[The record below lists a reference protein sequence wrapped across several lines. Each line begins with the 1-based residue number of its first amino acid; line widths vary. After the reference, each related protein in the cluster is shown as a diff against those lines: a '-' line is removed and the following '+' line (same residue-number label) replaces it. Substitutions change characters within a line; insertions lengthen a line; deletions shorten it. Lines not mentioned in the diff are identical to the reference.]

1 MLNITSRSIMHQVY
15 SLPVF
20 DRMSSKFDTDRAPT
34 ARRQAPHFVT
44 HSVSAPGPE
53 TTPRSKLRARTQ
65 MCSSTGVASW
75 LLPKGQGRRGSRDT
89 GIMSPEFAHNRL
101 SYPDFKLS
109 DSLKGEL
116 RSSETD

>member
-65 MCSSTGVASW
+65 MCSSTGVALSVASW
-75 LLPKGQGRRGSRDT
+75 LLPKGEGAVGTQGSCLLNLHTIGSHT
-89 GIMSPEFAHNRL
+89 LISN
-101 SYPDFKLS
+101 
-109 DSLKGEL
+109 
-116 RSSETD
+116 